1 MFGYNEDSATL
12 FNISLD
18 ENRKPFYYRTY
29 LTGIDWQQAT
39 GVKFLK
45 TTGSSADIDNKILI
59 FVKYGAYEGKSYI
72 GPKKFSQLEDKSNY
86 YTFNEGEDI
95 LLKGIHDI
103 EITNSQEF
111 NDIQRNYDD
120 VVKIINVT
128 KCELTKH
135 FELGCE

>member
-12 FNISLD
+12 LNISLD

-45 TTGSSADIDNKILI
+45 TTGSSADIDNKILV
-59 FVKYGAYEGKSYI
+59 FVNYGTYESKTYI
-72 GPKKFSQLEDKSNY
+72 GPKEFSKLEDKSNY

-111 NDIQRNYDD
+111 NDIQKNYDD

>member
-1 MFGYNEDSATL
+1 MGFMG
-12 FNISLD
+12 
-18 ENRKPFYYRTY
+18 
-29 LTGIDWQQAT
+29 
-39 GVKFLK
+39 K
-45 TTGSSADIDNKILI
+45 T
-59 FVKYGAYEGKSYI
+59 YI
-72 GPKKFSQLEDKSNY
+72 GPKEFSKLEDKSNY

-111 NDIQRNYDD
+111 NDIQKNYDD

>member
-18 ENRKPFYYRTY
+18 ENRKPIYHRTY

-45 TTGSSADIDNKILI
+45 TTGSSADIDNKILV
-59 FVKYGAYEGKSYI
+59 FVNYGTYEGKTYI
-72 GPKKFSQLEDKSNY
+72 GPKEFSKLEDKSNY

-111 NDIQRNYDD
+111 NNIQKNHDD

>member
-12 FNISLD
+12 FNVSFN
-18 ENRKPFYYRTY
+18 EKRKPVYHRTF
-29 LTGIDWQQAT
+29 LTGIDWQQTT

-59 FVKYGAYEGKSYI
+59 FVKFGVYDGKTYI
-72 GPKKFSQLEDKSNY
+72 GPKQFNQIANKSNY

-103 EITNSQEF
+103 QITNSQEF
-111 NDIQRNYDD
+111 SNIQKNFDD

-128 KCELTKH
+128 KCNLTKH

>member
-45 TTGSSADIDNKILI
+45 TTGSSADIDNKILV
-59 FVKYGAYEGKSYI
+59 FVNYGIYEGKTYI
-72 GPKKFSQLEDKSNY
+72 GPKEFSKLEDKSNY

-95 LLKGIHDI
+95 LLKGI
-103 EITNSQEF
+103 QK
-111 NDIQRNYDD
+111 NYDD